1 MRVLKDR
8 NEATQST
15 DTVLD
20 TIKCSLA
27 LITPTKA
34 HFVMRVYLEAADSK
48 PSDNS
53 SDLHSLGARFASRSG
68 HRWS

>member
-15 DTVLD
+15 DSTLD
-20 TIKCSLA
+20 RIKYSFA

-34 HFVMRVYLEAADSK
+34 HCVMRV
-48 PSDNS
+48 
-53 SDLHSLGARFASRSG
+53 
-68 HRWS
+68 